1 MLILVPIVH
10 FKIKWI
16 KDSVLLS
23 ALGFKKEL
31 WIGIGNENYRERDLF
46 ESLSF
51 FTKKTIKTQIKF

>member
-1 MLILVPIVH
+1 MD
-10 FKIKWI
+10 